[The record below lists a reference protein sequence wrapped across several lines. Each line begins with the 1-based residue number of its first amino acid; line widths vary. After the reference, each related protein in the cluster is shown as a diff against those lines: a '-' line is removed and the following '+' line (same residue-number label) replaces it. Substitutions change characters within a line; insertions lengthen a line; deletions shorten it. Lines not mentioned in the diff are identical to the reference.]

1 MAKFTKFIKKT
12 FLDFFDKNGVV
23 VYKSCEIMK
32 VSPRAY
38 YNNLEKDPKFKQAV
52 EDIKEKYNEELVV
65 LARQGLKVN
74 LNRNKQSA
82 IEYVLN
88 NKTNGEYSNT
98 VKNEHTGADG
108 SPISFKFIIEKTYSG
123 DNPENK
129 DAQD

>member
-23 VYKSCEIMK
+23 VYKSCEVMK

-65 LARQGLKVN
+65 SAKQGLKVN

-98 VKNEHTGADG
+98 VKNQLTGAG
-108 SPISFKFIIEKTYSG
+108 GGPITYKEYFPALDPETKEEK
-123 DNPENK
+123 
-129 DAQD
+129 